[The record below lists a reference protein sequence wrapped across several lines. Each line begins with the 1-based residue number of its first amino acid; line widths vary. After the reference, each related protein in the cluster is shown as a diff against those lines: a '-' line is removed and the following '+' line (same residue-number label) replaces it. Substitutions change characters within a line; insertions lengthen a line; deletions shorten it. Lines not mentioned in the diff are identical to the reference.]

1 VKNVLQVSAL
11 MLLLSALP
19 ASAQLG
25 PYTSGFI
32 YTVAGDGYGAGL
44 GFGGFSGDGK
54 PAIFAELNWPLSET
68 LNGAGNLYI
77 ADSQNNRIRK
87 VDATTGI
94 ITTFAGD
101 GIKGYSGDGGPA
113 IDAELDLTEGIYW
126 DATLVADAAGNI
138 YISDQGNNRVRKVDA
153 ATGVITTYAGNGSQE
168 TSGDGRLATAAG
180 IPAPGGLAID
190 ASGDLYITEV
200 NEVYE
205 VNGDFSY
212 LISEFNVVRKV
223 DAATGIVTTVAGNGI
238 HGTSG
243 DGGPATSAE
252 LGGPFQVALDGAG
265 NLYIEEVDY
274 PRVRKVDATTGIIT
288 TVAGNGSQGLTGSG
302 VAATST
308 GFLLPVGLAV
318 DAPGNIYISDDS
330 GDRVWRVDVVTGII
344 EPYAGNGLCTPD
356 NDFAACF
363 TGDGGP
369 ALNAGI
375 YGPYGLSLDAAGN
388 LYFADSANQRV
399 RVVGSEANAA
409 TTTTTLT
416 ASAVELNYGQP
427 LTLTATV
434 KAAIGGTISG
444 TVSFLSGK
452 TLLGSADLN
461 DGGVATLTLTPDGG
475 SYSII
480 AVYDGSPKYQGS
492 ASYPPIE
499 VTVDPAPTTTALTA
513 SPNPAYWGNTV
524 IFTATA
530 GSSMFAPTGSVSF
543 YDGTILLATE
553 PLKSSVATYSTMVL
567 SVGSHNITAVYVSTA
582 DFSSSTSNIVVE
594 VINPADFSISASP
607 GSQNVYTGLA
617 ADYTVTIAPGTGFA
631 VPVTLS
637 CTQLPANSTCT
648 FSPTTVNGGPWS
660 STLMVQTT
668 PPAAATAASI
678 SSAKFR
684 AAALAGLFPLIIPR
698 RLRRYR
704 KGWPLLFVIIAI
716 LAAGAAITG
725 CSSPGPLADA
735 TPVGA
740 QTITVTG
747 IATNGV
753 QTLTH
758 SVNVTL
764 NVNSLF

>member
-1 VKNVLQVSAL
+1 
-11 MLLLSALP
+11 
-19 ASAQLG
+19 
-25 PYTSGFI
+25 
-32 YTVAGDGYGAGL
+32 
-44 GFGGFSGDGK
+44 
-54 PAIFAELNWPLSET
+54 
-68 LNGAGNLYI
+68 
-77 ADSQNNRIRK
+77 
-87 VDATTGI
+87 
-94 ITTFAGD
+94 
-101 GIKGYSGDGGPA
+101 
-113 IDAELDLTEGIYW
+113 
-126 DATLVADAAGNI
+126 
-138 YISDQGNNRVRKVDA
+138 
-153 ATGVITTYAGNGSQE
+153 
-168 TSGDGRLATAAG
+168 
-180 IPAPGGLAID
+180 
-190 ASGDLYITEV
+190 
-200 NEVYE
+200 
-205 VNGDFSY
+205 
-212 LISEFNVVRKV
+212 
-223 DAATGIVTTVAGNGI
+223 
-238 HGTSG
+238 
-243 DGGPATSAE
+243 
-252 LGGPFQVALDGAG
+252 
-265 NLYIEEVDY
+265 
-274 PRVRKVDATTGIIT
+274 
-288 TVAGNGSQGLTGSG
+288 
-302 VAATST
+302 
-308 GFLLPVGLAV
+308 
-318 DAPGNIYISDDS
+318 
-330 GDRVWRVDVVTGII
+330 
-344 EPYAGNGLCTPD
+344 
-356 NDFAACF
+356 
-363 TGDGGP
+363 
-369 ALNAGI
+369 
-375 YGPYGLSLDAAGN
+375 
-388 LYFADSANQRV
+388 
-399 RVVGSEANAA
+399 
-409 TTTTTLT
+409 
-416 ASAVELNYGQP
+416 
-427 LTLTATV
+427 
-434 KAAIGGTISG
+434 
-444 TVSFLSGK
+444 
-452 TLLGSADLN
+452 LN